1 MTVWALL
8 WPDTD
13 KKINEYPPLHL
24 DAGTCTLALACFVA
38 RGVPAFENGSCVGA
52 QGRILTSSC
61 SRTHA
66 HRPGGRIW
74 DAAVVLSEFLAC
86 RFGYEEGGGGEG
98 QQATQPPPAL
108 AGLQVVDVGA
118 GTGMAGV
125 VCAKLGARVCI
136 TDKQFV
142 LPLIWANAT
151 LNSAEAV
158 ERGEVWG
165 EALLWGQKLPK
176 RLKRLRTDLIVA
188 SDVVGCGDEAL
199 YPGLIKT
206 LLDLSAPHTLTIM
219 TYKPRAPF
227 EHLFF
232 AAARRHFTVRR
243 VARALLP
250 PGGGLEMFSS
260 VVQVLVLIPN
270 ASPLPVQPPAPVRA
284 PADAYLEGSGRSSP
298 VSARAGGGGP
308 AERLAPVALPVAL
321 PVASKRQRH
330 QAYHQEG
337 GGGGGGDGRE
347 RGVSGEGGGGGE
359 GGPAVGSLTHA
370 RTLDTLRSEG
380 QEFDWEASQFS
391 FAHIDH

>member
-1 MTVWALL
+1 M
-8 WPDTD
+8 
-13 KKINEYPPLHL
+13 
-24 DAGTCTLALACFVA
+24 
-38 RGVPAFENGSCVGA
+38 
-52 QGRILTSSC
+52 
-61 SRTHA
+61 
-66 HRPGGRIW
+66 
-74 DAAVVLSEFLAC
+74 VLSEFLAC
-86 RFGYEEGGGGEG
+86 RFGYEEGEGGGEG
-98 QQATQPPPAL
+98 EQATQPPPAL

-232 AAARRHFTVRR
+232 AAARRHFTVRC

-250 PGGGLEMFSS
+250 PGAGLEMFSS
-260 VVQVLVLIPN
+260 VVQVLVLIPHP
-270 ASPLPVQPPAPVRA
+270 APEHVQPPAPVRV
-284 PADAYLEGSGRSSP
+284 PADAYSEVSGRSSP

-308 AERLAPVALPVAL
+308 AERLAPVSAF
-321 PVASKRQRH
+321 KRHRH
-330 QAYHQEG
+330 EAHHQEG
-337 GGGGGGDGRE
+337 GGGE
-347 RGVSGEGGGGGE
+347 RGVGGEGGGSGGD

-370 RTLDTLRSEG
+370 RILATLQSEG
-380 QEFDWEASQFS
+380 QEFDWEAAQFS
-391 FAHIDH
+391 FAHLDH